1 MFYIIL
7 HFTLNNAIIIV
18 TPSGEYF
25 KGVFCLFRKKNYT
38 PEELTQIISDKSNQ
52 KEAKRL
58 KAASKTCDKIT
69 CHMARYKVSA
79 VRVNFYRSR
88 KNKRKG
94 NIMNIHVTS
103 MAIQVAACETLRQ
116 RGFHVVDNND
126 GILEG
131 TYTVSV
137 PKYSINL

>member
-69 CHMARYKVSA
+69 RCMARHKISA
-79 VRVNFYRSR
+79 ITVFFYRNRRKKKKGNLLNVRVP
-88 KNKRKG
+88 
-94 NIMNIHVTS
+94 S
-103 MAIQVAACETLRQ
+103 MAVQVGICNTLKQ

-137 PKYSINL
+137 PKDS